1 MPDLSLPRVFHAL
14 SDPTRLA
21 IVERLLAEGERTA
34 GDIAGPFA
42 ISRPAISKHLKVLAD
57 AGLIDR
63 RVDRQW
69 RLIRIKPD
77 AVRALDDWVSR
88 YRAFWEGSF
97 DRLDRMFEAA
107 AEAGPKHRKK

>member
-1 MPDLSLPRVFHAL
+1 MPDTALPGLFHAL
-14 SDPTRLA
+14 SDATRLA
-21 IVERLLAEGERTA
+21 IVERLLTEGERTA
-34 GDIAGPFA
+34 GDLAEPFA

-69 RLIRIKPD
+69 RLVRIRPD
-77 AVRALDDWVSR
+77 AVRALDEWFAR

-97 DRLDRMFEAA
+97 TRLDRLFESTA
-107 AEAGPKHRKK
+107 RKPRGS

>member
-1 MPDLSLPRVFHAL
+1 MPELSLPRVFHAL

-21 IVERLLAEGERTA
+21 IVERLLSEGEHTA

-42 ISRPAISKHLKVLAD
+42 ISRPAISKHLRVLAD

-63 RVDRQW
+63 RIDRQW
-69 RLIRIKPD
+69 RLIRIRPD
-77 AVRALDDWVSR
+77 AVRALDDWLSR

-97 DRLDRMFEAA
+97 DRLDRLFEAT
-107 AEAGPKHRKK
+107 AEARQKCEKK